1 LTGTMF
7 CFAVIDSLAI
17 LLIESIHVSQIL
29 AIRFWLFFAFA
40 LAYAHQRTGIRQAL
54 LTPIAKLQIT
64 RALLTVAEVGVF
76 LVSLKFLQLA
86 ESHALFA
93 TFPIWALLLAAVFL
107 REPLGRPEI
116 IGVVLGLVGTL
127 IILRPGTGVFAIE
140 ALIPLTA
147 AVLGALHQIVTR
159 HVTQI
164 DHSTTT
170 LLYSG
175 LVGAIACSMVSV
187 FFWVDASTE
196 QWGIIFTMGGLG
208 VVAQILLIAALT
220 RTPASQLQ
228 PFNYTL
234 LLFATCLG
242 YLFFNQTP
250 DLPTVIGGACIA
262 GAGIFAL
269 VKRRSHQA

>member
-1 LTGTMF
+1 MF

-40 LAYAHQRTGIRQAL
+40 LAYAKQRTGIRQAL

-116 IGVVLGLVGTL
+116 TGVLLGLAGTF
-127 IILRPGTGVFAIE
+127 IILRPGTGMFAIE

-175 LVGAIACSMVSV
+175 LVGAMTCSIVSY
-187 FFWVDASTE
+187 FFWVDASTQ
-196 QWGIIFTMGGLG
+196 QWIIIFTMGVLG
-208 VVAQILLIAALT
+208 VIAQILLIAALT
-220 RTPASQLQ
+220 RTPASHLQ

-242 YLFFNQTP
+242 YFFFNQTP
-250 DLPTVIGGACIA
+250 DLPTVIGGACIT
-262 GAGIFAL
+262 GAGLFVL
-269 VKRRSHQA
+269 VKRTAHQV

>member
-1 LTGTMF
+1 MF

-17 LLIESIHVSQIL
+17 LLIDSIHVSQIL

-40 LAYAHQRTGIRQAL
+40 LAYAKQRTGIRQAL

-76 LVSLKFLQLA
+76 LVGLKFLQLA

-116 IGVVLGLVGTL
+116 TGVLLGLAGTF

-175 LVGAIACSMVSV
+175 LVGAMTCSIVSY
-187 FFWVDASTE
+187 FFWVDASTQ
-196 QWGIIFTMGGLG
+196 QWIIIFTMGVLG
-208 VVAQILLIAALT
+208 VIAQILLIAALT
-220 RTPASQLQ
+220 RTPASHLQ

-234 LLFATCLG
+234 LLFAICLG
-242 YLFFNQTP
+242 YFFFNQTP

-262 GAGIFAL
+262 GAGIFVL
-269 VKRRSHQA
+269 VKRTAHQV